1 MLASWIASTILLLPD
16 FLFNYTPGSDHELN
30 FVFPCLFETRI
41 HRDWMGD
48 GVWTESYSF
57 YPNFLVSLCIF
68 LPALILFL
76 RERLRLSSKGNR

>member
-1 MLASWIASTILLLPD
+1 
-16 FLFNYTPGSDHELN
+16 
-30 FVFPCLFETRI
+30 
-41 HRDWMGD
+41 MGD
-48 GVWTESYSF
+48 GVWAESYSF